1 MATEHPLWIS
11 YEQDLRNLLGDLDPG
26 ERAEV
31 LAGVREHVHA
41 SLADATHIG
50 TDDIQAVLDE
60 LGPPEA
66 VAQEAYADH
75 RPASGSSRR
84 RASPSLARPWVPVVI
99 TLPQI
104 LGLLALLLL
113 SFSWGAFTVVET
125 SGPSGVV
132 SRAVT
137 YAGSALPLLVASM
150 MSVLPMWI
158 PVFVLAV
165 ISDLWGRRH
174 TFMHILLLPGSAVL
188 LAVTPD
194 LAWVLG
200 GEAGL
205 QIGAWA
211 SMALVLLGSAWVL
224 WHLTARGLKRSHD
237 LRE

>member
-11 YEQDLRNLLGDLDPG
+11 YEQDLRNLLGDLDPV

-75 RPASGSSRR
+75 RPTSGSPRR
-84 RASPSLARPWVPVVI
+84 RASSSLARPWVPVVI
-99 TLPQI
+99 ILPQM

-113 SFSWGAFTVVET
+113 SFAWGAYTVVET

-132 SRAVT
+132 SRT
-137 YAGSALPLLVASM
+137 INYASSALPLLMASM

-165 ISDLWGRRH
+165 ISNLWGRRH
-174 TFMHILLLPGSAVL
+174 TLMHILLLPAAAVL

-194 LAWVLG
+194 VAWVLG
-200 GEAGL
+200 GRAGL
-205 QIGAWA
+205 QAGAWI
-211 SMALVLLGSAWVL
+211 SMALVLLGSTWVL
-224 WHLTARGLKRSHD
+224 WHLTARGLKRSHE
-237 LRE
+237 LRT